1 MPAVLSVVVVRSVCQ
16 NDGWT
21 VLHVAALNNAT
32 KCLPLLLEA
41 GADASRTED
50 DGRKAYDL
58 AAEYGWA
65 DVLALPG
72 MQGDDDDDDDDDE
85 DEDEGEEDEEDEE
98 APAAKRRRVGKDS
111 KSKGSVGGKKGK
123 KSSSKQQWVA
133 TGH

>member
-1 MPAVLSVVVVRSVCQ
+1 MCQ

-72 MQGDDDDDDDDDE
+72 MQGDDDDDDDE
-85 DEDEGEEDEEDEE
+85 DEDDDEGEEDEE

>member
-72 MQGDDDDDDDDDE
+72 MQGDDDDDEDE
-85 DEDEGEEDEEDEE
+85 DEDEGEEDEEEE

-111 KSKGSVGGKKGK
+111 KSKGSAGGKKGK

-133 TGH
+133 TTN